1 MTKDAIKED
10 ANKLR
15 NAVKTKDKDRPIR
28 EGLKFL
34 ADNGK
39 FKKNH
44 EAIGKELLS
53 KGPLSLEELKLAKKI
68 LTDHGGELDPK
79 LYLDILNYKTEK
91 QVKERSSS
99 KAIESLTGQFF
110 STPQGLKFY
119 VEAEG
124 MPIEIESESFE
135 GLISD
140 RKYKAG
146 EGLPSGDE
154 IASIRR
160 LARYW
165 ASKDLREI
173 GVRNAKFKDGIIYDP
188 VRPDGKV
195 YFITREGYVL
205 KTPDQPYTVRYTGM
219 LEAAVEDGTLQDH
232 LDLIRLWQLDS
243 KSEILSMGLDFS
255 RFIPDIPHAIENI
268 DGPHGSGKT
277 SYTETHRSV
286 FDPNGAPTQS
296 LKFDERDLSISAVHQ
311 GMLAFDNVNAALPDY
326 ISDIVCRLT
335 TGQGFRTRELYT
347 NTGEIILKLKRS
359 IIINGINRASYK
371 PDFIDRECPIH
382 LGVMPESRRLTDT
395 DIRAKAE
402 SLVPKVRGY
411 LISIIPRAMELY
423 PQVESELKGK
433 LPRMADF
440 VIWGECGIRAMGFP
454 AMSFYN
460 AYMEAKHEETVDV
473 ARDTLIISAIQSL
486 MANREEWK
494 GTTKDLLDTLESFVT
509 ENQRKSKAFP
519 KDERRLGRVLRE
531 LIPTLQEIGLEIADL
546 KNNKHEKKISK
557 IGKTYEVN
565 STNSTN
571 QTGPTNNGFSEN
583 ENNKNTDLGNSLIA
597 SKAEPEN
604 HDVQNESAISAI
616 NYHESGNN
624 KDVKTNTKLKAD
636 PLNSEILK
644 KHEGDNGDISA
655 IDEHTIKRIGETY
668 KVNVSNVKNEFEP
681 TKYSFGETDNNEK
694 TDFKKTSNVSEAEA
708 VNDRMES
715 KNDITDINYHESG
728 NGDLKKDKLKKDEE
742 RARAYIENLKKQ
754 WAENPRKALF
764 NFIEMEAPKTKYR
777 SMTPKAILDMLPVPD
792 VELSYIV
799 GLCEELSR
807 EGAFIKNRGG
817 AYSVN
822 PEFLNGGE
830 YQ

>member
-10 ANKLR
+10 ANNLR
-15 NAVKTKDKDRPIR
+15 NAVKAKDNDRPIR

-53 KGPLSLEELKLAKKI
+53 KGSLSLEELKLAKKI

-91 QVKERSSS
+91 QVKAKSST
-99 KAIESLTGQFF
+99 KTIEGLSGEFF

-119 VEAEG
+119 SEADSI
-124 MPIEIESESFE
+124 PIDIESESFE
-135 GLISD
+135 GLISE

-160 LARYW
+160 LARFR
-165 ASKDLREI
+165 ASKNLREI

-188 VRPDGKV
+188 VRPDGRV
-195 YFITREGYVL
+195 YFITKEGYEL
-205 KTPDQPYTVRYTGM
+205 RTPDQPYTVRYTGM
-219 LEAAVEDGTLQDH
+219 LEAPIEAGTVEDH
-232 LDLIRLWQLDS
+232 LSLIRLWRLDQ

-255 RFIPDIPHAIENI
+255 RFISGIPQPIEDV

-277 SYTETHRSV
+277 FYTETKRSI

-326 ISDIVCRLT
+326 ISDIICRLT

-382 LGVMPESRRLTDT
+382 LGVMPESRRMTDT

-402 SLVPKVRGY
+402 ALIPKVRGFI
-411 LISIIPRAMELY
+411 ISIIPKAMELY
-423 PQVESELKGK
+423 SQVESELRGK

-440 VIWGECGIRAMGFP
+440 VIWAECGIRAMGFP
-454 AMSFYN
+454 ALSFFE
-460 AYMEAKHEETVDV
+460 AYTEAKHNETVDV
-473 ARDTLIISAIQSL
+473 AKETLLINAIQAL
-486 MANREEWK
+486 MTKREQWE
-494 GTTKDLLDTLESFVT
+494 GTTSDLLEALGPLVT
-509 ENQRKSKAFP
+509 EGQRKSKSFP
-519 KDERRLGRVLRE
+519 KDARRLGRLIKE
-531 LIPTLQEIGLEIADL
+531 LEPTLREIGLEITEDNSD
-546 KNNKHEKKISK
+546 KSERKKVIKKISQGEITK
-557 IGKTYEVN
+557 VN
-565 STNSTN
+565 V
-571 QTGPTNNGFSEN
+571 
-583 ENNKNTDLGNSLIA
+583 GN
-597 SKAEPEN
+597 
-604 HDVQNESAISAI
+604 V
-616 NYHESGNN
+616 
-624 KDVKTNTKLKAD
+624 
-636 PLNSEILK
+636 
-644 KHEGDNGDISA
+644 GDNGD
-655 IDEHTIKRIGETY
+655 
-668 KVNVSNVKNEFEP
+668 P
-681 TKYSFGETDNNEK
+681 TKSDVQKPTLDTDNNFLENSSCRQNELTK
-694 TDFKKTSNVSEAEA
+694 SDVQNDTDN
-708 VNDRMES
+708 
-715 KNDITDINYHESG
+715 TDIKNPNFPDQKKYFSSLKDEIVNSAVQ
-728 NGDLKKDKLKKDEE
+728 NENASKGDGDQKKDKLKKEEE

-777 SMTPKAILDMLPVPD
+777 SMTPKAIFDMLPVPD
-792 VELSYIV
+792 IELSYIA
-799 GLCEELSR
+799 GLCEDLSR

-817 AYSVN
+817 AYSIN

>member
-1 MTKDAIKED
+1 MSKETIKED
-10 ANKLR
+10 AVKLR
-15 NAVKTKDKDRPIR
+15 NAVKAKDNERPIR

-44 EAIGKELLS
+44 EAIAKKLLS
-53 KGPLSLEELKLAKKI
+53 KDSLGYNELKLAQGILKKY
-68 LTDHGGELDPK
+68 EEALDPG
-79 LYLDILNYKTEK
+79 LYLDIVNYEPEK
-91 QVKERSSS
+91 PIKAKSSS
-99 KAIESLTGQFF
+99 KAIEGLTGQFF

-135 GLISD
+135 GMISD

-173 GVRNAKFKDGIIYDP
+173 GVRNARFKDGIIYDP
-188 VRPDGKV
+188 VRPDGRV
-195 YFITREGYVL
+195 YFITKEGYEL

-219 LEAAVEDGTLQDH
+219 LEAAIEDGTLQDH

-277 SYTETHRSV
+277 SYTETKRSL

-311 GMLAFDNVNAALPDY
+311 GMLAFDNVNSALPDY
-326 ISDIVCRLT
+326 ISDIICRLT

-347 NTGEIILKLKRS
+347 NTGEVILKLKRS

-382 LGVMPESRRLTDT
+382 LGVMPESRRMTDA

-402 SLVPKVRGY
+402 ALIPKVRGFI
-411 LISIIPRAMELY
+411 ISIITKAMELY
-423 PQVESELKGK
+423 SQVESELRGK

-473 ARDTLIISAIQSL
+473 ARDTLIISAIQGL

-494 GTTKDLLDTLESFVT
+494 GTTKDLLDMLESFVT

-519 KDERRLGRVLRE
+519 RDERRLGRVLRE
-531 LIPTLQEIGLEIADL
+531 LIPTLREIGLEIVDL

-557 IGKTYEVN
+557 IGETYKVN
-565 STNSTN
+565 STNSTS
-571 QTGPTNNGFSEN
+571 QTDPTNNGFSEN

-604 HDVQNESAISAI
+604 HDMHNESAISAI
-616 NYHESGNN
+616 SYHELGDKKN
-624 KDVKTNTKLKAD
+624 VKTNSQSRMD
-636 PLNSEILK
+636 PVNSDVLK
-644 KHEGDNGDISA
+644 KYDEGNLNKSSN
-655 IDEHTIKRIGETY
+655 DEI
-668 KVNVSNVKNEFEP
+668 
-681 TKYSFGETDNNEK
+681 TD
-694 TDFKKTSNVSEAEA
+694 TPL
-708 VNDRMES
+708 
-715 KNDITDINYHESG
+715 KNDSPHSPLSPGLQGEPSNSDVQNENSLWRINP
-728 NGDLKKDKLKKDEE
+728 K
-742 RARAYIENLKKQ
+742 
-754 WAENPRKALF
+754 KALF
-764 NFIEMEAPKTKYR
+764 DLVEIEAPKARYHSLLPKTIFDMIPDPD
-777 SMTPKAILDMLPVPD
+777 MTVKRVYD
-792 VELSYIV
+792 
-799 GLCEELSR
+799 LCEQLTD
-807 EGAFIKNRGG
+807 EGAFLKNKIG

-822 PEFLNGGE
+822 PEFLNGGGYE
-830 YQ
+830 

>member
-53 KGPLSLEELKLAKKI
+53 KGSLSLEELKLAKKI

-91 QVKERSSS
+91 QVKEKSSS
-99 KAIESLTGQFF
+99 RAIESLTGQFF

-124 MPIEIESESFE
+124 KPIEIESESFE

-195 YFITREGYVL
+195 YFITKEGYEL
-205 KTPDQPYTVRYTGM
+205 RSPDRPYTVRYTGM
-219 LEAAVEDGTLQDH
+219 LEAAIEDGTLQNY

-277 SYTETHRSV
+277 SYTETKRSL

-311 GMLAFDNVNAALPDY
+311 GMLAFDNVNSALPDY
-326 ISDIVCRLT
+326 ISDIICRLT

-347 NTGEIILKLKRS
+347 NTGEVILKLKRS

-382 LGVMPESRRLTDT
+382 LGVMPESRRMTDA

-402 SLVPKVRGY
+402 ALIPKVREFI
-411 LISIIPRAMELY
+411 ISIIPKAMELY
-423 PQVESELKGK
+423 SQVESELRGK

-473 ARDTLIISAIQSL
+473 ARDTLIISAIQGL

-494 GTTKDLLDTLESFVT
+494 GTTKDLLDMLESFVT

-519 KDERRLGRVLRE
+519 KDERRLGRALRE
-531 LIPTLQEIGLEIADL
+531 LLPTL
-546 KNNKHEKKISK
+546 HEL
-557 IGKTYEVN
+557 GFEV
-565 STNSTN
+565 TTL
-571 QTGPTNNGFSEN
+571 
-583 ENNKNTDLGNSLIA
+583 TDGNR
-597 SKAEPEN
+597 
-604 HDVQNESAISAI
+604 
-616 NYHESGNN
+616 
-624 KDVKTNTKLKAD
+624 TKM
-636 PLNSEILK
+636 
-644 KHEGDNGDISA
+644 
-655 IDEHTIKRIGETY
+655 IKRIGETY

-708 VNDRMES
+708 VNYRMES
-715 KNDITDINYHESG
+715 KNDITDINFHEL
-728 NGDLKKDKLKKDEE
+728 GDKKNVKTNSQSRMDPSNSYVLKKDDEGNLNTSSHDE
-742 RARAYIENLKKQ
+742 ITDTPIKNDSPHRPLSPDLQGEQEKHDVQHENSL
-754 WAENPRKALF
+754 WRVNPKKALF
-764 NFIEMEAPKTKYR
+764 DLVEIEAPKARYH
-777 SMTPKAILDMLPVPD
+777 SLLPKAIFDMIPD
-792 VELSYIV
+792 PEMTVKRVYD
-799 GLCEELSR
+799 LCEQLTD
-807 EGAFIKNRGG
+807 EGAFLKNKIG

-822 PEFLNGGE
+822 TEFLNGGGYE
-830 YQ
+830 